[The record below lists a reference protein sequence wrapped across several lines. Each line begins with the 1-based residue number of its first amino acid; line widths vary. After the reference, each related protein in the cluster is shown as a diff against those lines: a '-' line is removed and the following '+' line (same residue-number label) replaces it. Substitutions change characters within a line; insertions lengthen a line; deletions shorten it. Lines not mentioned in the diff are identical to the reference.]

1 MPMPTPRP
9 PRGCCCRCYRP
20 AGSGRQPCRPGL
32 SQRSP
37 PSHYARWHLDL
48 ARAGIFS
55 PLTVRFAGIRFLSP
69 FTNRGKVNEVSERD
83 RDLRVSD
90 AERDAV
96 VKTLGEH
103 ASVGRLTLD
112 ELEDRSSKA
121 LEAKTRGEL
130 DALTRD
136 LPDGGTPVAQ
146 TKQRRPVRWMVSILS
161 GATFSGRSRAVGTI
175 NALAILGGGEIDLRN
190 TQIEGGELSI
200 NSFAILGGPDI
211 FVPDT
216 IEVDHT
222 GFMIIGGIDDHGP
235 VRTPRPGAPVVK
247 VRAFGVLAGANIY
260 RVPPELRDLSARQ
273 IRKRLH
279 HERDVI
285 GPGDRRSLGGGFGD
299 RRGGRGPFGGGFD
312 QD

>member
-1 MPMPTPRP
+1 
-9 PRGCCCRCYRP
+9 
-20 AGSGRQPCRPGL
+20 
-32 SQRSP
+32 
-37 PSHYARWHLDL
+37 
-48 ARAGIFS
+48 
-55 PLTVRFAGIRFLSP
+55 
-69 FTNRGKVNEVSERD
+69 VNEVSEQD

-130 DALTRD
+130 DALTSD
-136 LPDGGTPVAQ
+136 LPADGTPVAQ

-161 GATFSGRSRAVGTI
+161 GATFAGRSRAVGTI
-175 NALAILGGGEIDLRN
+175 NVLAILGGGEIDLRN

-216 IEVDHT
+216 IEVDHA
-222 GFMIIGGIDDHGP
+222 GFMILGGIDDHGP

-247 VRAFGVLAGANIY
+247 VRAFGVLAGASIY
-260 RVPPELRDLSARQ
+260 RVPPELRDLPARQ
-273 IRKRLH
+273 VRKRLH
-279 HERDVI
+279 HQGDAL
-285 GPGDRRSLGGGFGD
+285 GPGDRGPL
-299 RRGGRGPFGGGFD
+299 GRGPLDRGLGDGRD
-312 QD
+312 